1 VPRGFILETVAVA
14 LLHTPHPEAIM
25 RRSVSKRSG
34 WVVAAAALLLAILP
48 ILPHPGIHASSLEA
62 QQRDIAVERFD
73 ALYEVA
79 PDGSFTVTETL
90 DVRFEGS
97 WNGFE
102 RDIFRDHVT
111 AEGRRARVRISMES
125 ITDADGNPLEVEEE
139 GINRGHRYRI
149 WVPGAQDATRRVVLR
164 YRVRG
169 GLRFFAEDAE
179 EGYHDELYWNV
190 TGQGWEMPIESA
202 RARVVLPPEAEGL
215 QAWGYTG
222 REGATE
228 EAVVVR
234 IQGSEAE
241 VETTRV
247 LREREG
253 LTISATWEPGVIDRP
268 GAVSRFMSRIRD
280 IWPAG
285 LPALAL
291 FGMFVTWRRKGKDPA
306 RRAVV
311 VQYEPPEDLSPAEV
325 GTLVDHKAELHDIT
339 ATLVDLAV
347 RGYLS
352 IEEEEKKGFLGIGSS
367 SEFTFHR
374 EKPASQWAGLRPHE
388 RKYLE
393 GLFPAKG
400 DSASLG
406 EGLKKLFAVVS
417 GKKDPEEA
425 FGGLGDDPT
434 GDPVDDPVADSDTAR
449 PRSVKLSDLE
459 NKFYKHMEKIR
470 KAIYDRLKA
479 SGYYDEHPTKAKG
492 RWAGIGMMAIF
503 AGVFLG
509 FMAADPPGLFLMVA
523 PEPLPLGVG
532 LGLSGLIILIFSAF
546 MGVRTEAGVRALEA
560 SLGFKEFLER
570 VESDR
575 YKRMI
580 TSPKLFE
587 EYLPY
592 AMAFQVEDRW
602 SSAFDDLYKEPPDW
616 YRGSAVR
623 SGAFSAS
630 AFSKQMRTLSTSASK
645 TMSSSPG
652 GSSGSGGGG
661 SAGGGS
667 GGGGG
672 RGF

>member
-1 VPRGFILETVAVA
+1 
-14 LLHTPHPEAIM
+14 M
-25 RRSVSKRSG
+25 RRRIIKRSG
-34 WVVAAAALLLAILP
+34 SVAAAAALLLIFLP
-48 ILPHPGIHASSLEA
+48 TLGLQA

-73 ALYEVA
+73 ALYEVE
-79 PDGSFTVTETL
+79 PDGTFMVTETL

-102 RDIFRDHVT
+102 RDIFYDHTT

-139 GINRGHRYRI
+139 GISRGHRYRI

-164 YRVRG
+164 YQVRG

-190 TGQGWEMPIESA
+190 TGQGWEMPIEA
-202 RARVVLPPEAEGL
+202 VRARVVLPPEAAGL
-215 QAWGYTG
+215 QVWGYTG

-228 EAVVVR
+228 EAVDTRVAGNEV
-234 IQGSEAE
+234 E

-268 GAVSRFMSRIRD
+268 GAASRLMGRIRD
-280 IWPAG
+280 LWPAG

-291 FGMFVTWRRKGKDPA
+291 LGMFVTWKRKGKDPE

-347 RGYLS
+347 RGFIS
-352 IEEEEKKGFLGIGSS
+352 IEEEEKKRFLGLGSS

-374 EKPASQWAGLRPHE
+374 EKPASEWTGLRPHE

-400 DSASLG
+400 LSPSLG
-406 EGLKKLFAVVS
+406 DGLKKVFAVIS
-417 GKKDPEEA
+417 GKQDPEEA
-425 FGGLGDDPT
+425 FSDDTSP
-434 GDPVDDPVADSDTAR
+434 DPDTQR

-479 SGYYDEHPTKAKG
+479 NGYYEQRPTEAKG
-492 RWAGIGMMAIF
+492 KWAGIGMMVTF

-509 FMAADPPGLFLMVA
+509 FMAVDPPGLFMMVA
-523 PEPLPLGVG
+523 PAPIPLGVG
-532 LGLSGLIILIFSAF
+532 LALSGIIILIFSAF

-623 SGAFSAS
+623 SGAFSAT
-630 AFSKQMRTLSTSASK
+630 AFSKQMRTLSTSASQ

>member
-1 VPRGFILETVAVA
+1 
-14 LLHTPHPEAIM
+14 M
-25 RRSVSKRSG
+25 RRRIVKRSG
-34 WVVAAAALLLAILP
+34 SVAAAAALLLVVLP
-48 ILPHPGIHASSLEA
+48 ALPHALSSTLPRTPFHAASLEA
-62 QQRDIAVERFD
+62 QQRDITLERFD
-73 ALYEVA
+73 AVYEVA

-102 RDIFRDHVT
+102 RDIFRDHTT
-111 AEGRRARVRISMES
+111 AEGRRARLRISMES
-125 ITDADGNPLEVEEE
+125 ITDADGNPLEVERE
-139 GINRGHRYRI
+139 GISQGERYRI

-164 YRVRG
+164 YRVSG

-202 RARVVLPPEAEGL
+202 RARVILPPDVEGL

-228 EAVVVR
+228 EAVEVR
-234 IQGSEAE
+234 VQGSEAE
-241 VETTRV
+241 VQTTRV

-268 GAVSRFMSRIRD
+268 GPMSRLLSRARD
-280 IWPAG
+280 LWPAG
-285 LPALAL
+285 LPVLAL
-291 FGMFVTWRRKGKDPA
+291 VGMFVTWKRKGKDPP

-374 EKPASQWAGLRPHE
+374 EKPASEWAGLRPHE

-393 GLFPAKG
+393 GLFPAEG
-400 DSASLG
+400 VSPSLG
-406 EGLKKLFAVVS
+406 EGLKKLFKVVS
-417 GKKDPEEA
+417 GKADPNEA
-425 FGGLGDDPT
+425 FAGLGDNP
-434 GDPVDDPVADSDTAR
+434 DDDSDTSPVTDAER
-449 PRSVKLSDLE
+449 PTSVKLSDLE
-459 NKFYKHMEKIR
+459 NKFYKQMEKIR
-470 KAIYDRLKA
+470 KAVYDRLKTK
-479 SGYYDEHPTKAKG
+479 GYYEQRPTEAKG
-492 RWAGIGMMAIF
+492 KWAGIGIMLAF

-509 FMAADPPGLFLMVA
+509 ILVVDPPGLFLMVA

-532 LGLSGLIILIFSAF
+532 LVVSGIIILIFSGF

-580 TSPKLFE
+580 TSPELFE

-602 SSAFDDLYKEPPDW
+602 SSAFDDLYREPPDW
-616 YRGSAVR
+616 YRGSSVR
-623 SGAFSAS
+623 AGAFSAS
-630 AFSKQMRTLSTSASK
+630 AFSKQMRTLSTSASR

>member
-1 VPRGFILETVAVA
+1 
-14 LLHTPHPEAIM
+14 M
-25 RRSVSKRSG
+25 RRRVSKRSG
-34 WVVAAAALLLAILP
+34 SVADAAALLLVFLP
-48 ILPHPGIHASSLEA
+48 ALGLQA
-62 QQRDIAVERFD
+62 QDRDIAVERFD
-73 ALYEVA
+73 ALYEVD
-79 PDGSFTVTETL
+79 PDGSFGVTETL

-97 WNGFE
+97 WDGFE
-102 RDIFRDHVT
+102 RDIHYDHLT

-149 WVPGAQDATRRVVLR
+149 WVPNARDATRRVVLR
-164 YRVRG
+164 YRVQG

-190 TGQGWEMPIESA
+190 TGQGWEMPIEA
-202 RARVVLPPEAEGL
+202 VRTRVVLPPEAAGL
-215 QAWGYTG
+215 QVWGYTG

-228 EAVVVR
+228 EAVNTRVD
-234 IQGSEAE
+234 GNEAQ
-241 VETTRV
+241 VETTQI
-247 LREREG
+247 LQEREG
-253 LTISATWEPGVIDRP
+253 LTVSATWEPHVIDRP
-268 GAVSRFMSRIRD
+268 GAASRLMGRVRD
-280 IWPAG
+280 LWPAG

-291 FGMFVTWRRKGKDPA
+291 LGMFVTWKRKGKDPE
-306 RRAVV
+306 RRSVV

-352 IEEEEKKGFLGIGSS
+352 IEEEEKKGFLGTGRS

-374 EKPASQWAGLRPHE
+374 EKPASEWTGLRPHE

-393 GLFPAKG
+393 GLFPAEG
-400 DSASLG
+400 LSPSLG
-406 EGLKKLFAVVS
+406 EGLQKMFAVIS

-425 FGGLGDDPT
+425 LSVDTSPDP
-434 GDPVDDPVADSDTAR
+434 DAKR
-449 PRSVKLSDLE
+449 PRSVKLSDLQ
-459 NKFYKHMEKIR
+459 NKFYKQMEKIR

-479 SGYYDEHPTKAKG
+479 QGYYDEHPTQAKG
-492 RWAGIGMMAIF
+492 KWAAVGVMLIV
-503 AGVFLG
+503 AGFLLG
-509 FMAADPPGLFLMVA
+509 LLAADPPGLFLMVA

-532 LGLSGLIILIFSAF
+532 LGLSGLTILIFSAF

-580 TSPKLFE
+580 TSPELFE
-587 EYLPY
+587 EYLSY

-602 SSAFDDLYKEPPDW
+602 SSAFDDLYREPPDW

-623 SGAFSAS
+623 SGAFSAT
-630 AFSKQMRTLSTSASK
+630 AFSKQMRTLSTSASR
-645 TMSSSPG
+645 TMTSTPSSSS
-652 GSSGSGGGG
+652 SSGSGGGG